1 MRFAELFEKYKNG
14 SASPEERAL
23 VEEEIEK
30 SELINDYLSEQLPEL
45 ELSPPR
51 GDSASQEL
59 RQIRRAVNRQLWRVA
74 GLTGALLLGA
84 MALGYFVGLP
94 LYDRSFYNPMEA
106 VEGVPDLREAASEE
120 RQYLED
126 FSPLY
131 LSGRAFTELHSPGW
145 TQIEARAK
153 SLGLGQ
159 HDAYFYMVNGVR
171 GERRFNCRIDRGQQ
185 VQDGLNSQWFFP
197 TPQAGVFYD
206 RGPQNVFYVQEDGSE
221 TTAQQADSR
230 QLYRERLESLPESCK
245 AGAYITFPEDWT
257 LEQAFQW
264 EEQWEGAC
272 LVWLGVRTC
281 DESYFEPLG
290 FTVSGGGFV
299 LESTEEFDRL
309 YPSFDYTGDWK
320 RLPKQ
325 EQIAYLEEHFCSL
338 LRYMSQQQDFLDAFC
353 RVNSYNDTRTY
364 TEALDYVQE
373 KGLKVYGAYVE
384 GNPKALLALEE
395 SPLCHSFQL
404 DEIKLY

>member
-30 SELINDYLSEQLPEL
+30 SELINDYLSEQLPDL
-45 ELSPPR
+45 ELTPPQE
-51 GDSASQEL
+51 DSASQEL
-59 RQIRRAVNRQLWRVA
+59 RQIRRAVNRQLRRTA
-74 GLTGALLLGA
+74 ALTGAILLGA
-84 MALGYFVGLP
+84 AAFAYFVGLP
-94 LYDRSFYNPMEA
+94 LYDRCFYNPLAA

-145 TQIEARAK
+145 VLMDARAK

-159 HDAYFYMVNGVR
+159 HDAYFYMVNSVQ
-171 GERRFNCRIDRGQQ
+171 GERRFNCRVDRGSQ
-185 VQDGLNSQWFFP
+185 VQDGLSSQWFFP
-197 TPQAGVFYD
+197 VPTAGVFYD
-206 RGPQNVFYVQEDGSE
+206 RGPQNVVYVQEDGSE
-221 TTAQQADSR
+221 TTAQQPDSR
-230 QLYRERLESLPESCK
+230 QLDREKLERLPDSCLTS
-245 AGAYITFPEDWT
+245 AYITFPEDWS
-257 LEQAFQW
+257 LEQAFRW
-264 EEQWEGAC
+264 EEEWEGAQ

-281 DESYFEPLG
+281 DHNYFEPLG
-290 FTVSGGGFV
+290 FDVYSGGLV
-299 LESTEEFDRL
+299 LETTEEFDQL
-309 YPSFDYTGDWK
+309 YPSFDHTGDWGK
-320 RLPKQ
+320 LPRQ
-325 EQIAYLEEHFCSL
+325 EQIPYLEEHFCSL
-338 LRYMSQQQDFLDAFC
+338 LRYLSQQKDFLDAFC
-353 RVNSYNDTRTY
+353 RVNSYNDVSSY

-384 GNPKALLALEE
+384 GSPKALLALEE
-395 SPLCHSFQL
+395 SPLCHSFDL